1 MDLTLGSSEACQKQ
15 VDDLLQRL
23 DVDPKKGLSD
33 AEAARR
39 RRVYG
44 DNTLAR
50 AEKESSW
57 KKYFQLVRACL
68 CVLGC
73 LCLYVCI
80 CVCVFVLVRLLFFW
94 RQSLPFPPLTFR
106 LLLLMHKHLFFFFF
120 FFFFL
125 LLDFD
130 FDGLFLGMVQF
141 KEPLNLLLLSSALI
155 SVLMGQYD
163 DAFSITLVRRAVVDR
178 EKGVGIAVSKRGR
191 ERGCQRG

>member
-1 MDLTLGSSEACQKQ
+1 M
-15 VDDLLQRL
+15 
-23 DVDPKKGLSD
+23 
-33 AEAARR
+33 
-39 RRVYG
+39 
-44 DNTLAR
+44 
-50 AEKESSW
+50 
-57 KKYFQLVRACL
+57 
-68 CVLGC
+68 
-73 LCLYVCI
+73 
-80 CVCVFVLVRLLFFW
+80 
-94 RQSLPFPPLTFR
+94 
-106 LLLLMHKHLFFFFF
+106 
-120 FFFFL
+120 